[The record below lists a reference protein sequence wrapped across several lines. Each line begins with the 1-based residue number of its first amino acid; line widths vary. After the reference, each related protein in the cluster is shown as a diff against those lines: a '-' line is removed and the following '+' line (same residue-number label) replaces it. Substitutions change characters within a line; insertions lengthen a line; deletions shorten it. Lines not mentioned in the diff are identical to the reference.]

1 MDQALTEAKTHINE
15 AENDDGV
22 DNAKTKGINVINTI
36 QLEII
41 KVEAKHEIDQSATV
55 KKKIIDQTPDA
66 TEEEKSSKTKS
77 R

>member
-22 DNAKTKGINVINTI
+22 DNEKTKGINVINTI

-41 KVEAKHEIDQSATV
+41 KSRG
-55 KKKIIDQTPDA
+55 
-66 TEEEKSSKTKS
+66 KT
-77 R
+77 